1 VEPVAV
7 EVDRS
12 VVMMSIAREKYY
24 SLGGVGGRIWELVQE
39 PRSVGD
45 LCERL
50 AEEFDVEAAVCRSDV
65 EEFLLNLL
73 DEGLIEVGGESSDPV
88 RPTSAS

>member
-1 VEPVAV
+1 
-7 EVDRS
+7 
-12 VVMMSIAREKYY
+12 
-24 SLGGVGGRIWELVQE
+24 
-39 PRSVGD
+39 
-45 LCERL
+45 L